1 MPNDTGYGE
10 AVNAAQG
17 ALDQGAAMEDQAQAA
32 PAAENP
38 VMQSLET
45 IMMFAKS
52 LEEKGDPK
60 GAAITQA
67 LNSLM
72 QAMGAGGAPAGPEA
86 MPPAPAEAA
95 GPMSPGEE
103 MAQKKQPQ
111 IM

>member
-1 MPNDTGYGE
+1 
-10 AVNAAQG
+10 
-17 ALDQGAAMEDQAQAA
+17 
-32 PAAENP
+32 
-38 VMQSLET
+38 
-45 IMMFAKS
+45 
-52 LEEKGDPK
+52 
-60 GAAITQA
+60 
-67 LNSLM
+67 M